1 MPTGHYVR
9 ERPRIW
15 FSGVCATCGKTFARW
30 WSQTQVQPRFCGMH
44 CAARE
49 RARIRA
55 RAKVGNDKHVERE
68 LWRLYWKEYK
78 STPAIGKLWDI
89 NHKLVHSWMRLFGI
103 PRRKKGQTIHATC
116 QQAGCQEPIGRITHA
131 KNASYYG
138 RRCKR
143 HFNQHR
149 AALRRHYKSSNYE
162 HISEEERWLRK
173 AKETL
178 VQTRRFVRGL

>member
-15 FSGVCATCGKTFARW
+15 FSGVCATCGKAFARW
-30 WSQTQVQPRFCGMH
+30 WSQTQPQPRFCGMH

-55 RAKVGNDKHVERE
+55 RAKVGDDAHVEAE
-68 LWRLYWKEYK
+68 LLRLYWKEYK
-78 STPAIGKLWDI
+78 STPAIGRLWGVD
-89 NHKLVHSWMRLFGI
+89 HKLVQSWMRRFGI
-103 PRRKKGQTIHATC
+103 PRRKKGQTLYVSC
-116 QQAGCQEPIGRITHA
+116 RVAGCREPIHRINHA
-131 KNASYYG
+131 GNRASYG
-138 RRCKR
+138 RLCKR
-143 HFNQHR
+143 HFLQHR
-149 AALRRHYKSSNYE
+149 AALRRHYKSSSYE

-178 VQTRRFVRGL
+178 IQTRRFVRGL